1 MTIADIVII
10 AVIAVAVIVSARR
23 FVKQGHGDCGCG
35 CGCGSHCQS
44 RKNRVKHDK
53 PCCTPQ
59 QAHQA
64 PESK

>member
-1 MTIADIVII
+1 MTIADIAII

-35 CGCGSHCQS
+35 CGSHCQS
-44 RKNRVKHDK
+44 RKNRAKHDK

>member
-35 CGCGSHCQS
+35 SHCQS
-44 RKNRVKHDK
+44 RKNRAKHDK

-59 QAHQA
+59 QAHQV